1 MRFILLVLLLLLLLP
16 LPKSALARVAVK
28 GEVANAWSHAL
39 SVGRVLY
46 WPAKNARE
54 ISVSNGAVIRVI
66 DQGPTIKITAL
77 KLGSAT
83 LRMEDEVL
91 DIDVIPESSYRIYES
106 LKSALEGRRGL
117 VLSARTGKL
126 EVSGRLLRWSDWE
139 ALARAAPPAE
149 GGYSFTAEID
159 NDVAVAAKKRINVHL
174 RAADLPSVDLRFD
187 SGVRAIVPSEPKEL
201 RDQVAKRLAPYGIP
215 VDVGLQQVHLAPLV
229 RVQILVAE
237 FKKSMSSKLG
247 VEWEG
252 KFAAQF
258 APVALAQPIPLTIH
272 AFEREG
278 LGKVL
283 ASPTLL
289 CRSGK
294 EAQFL
299 AGGEFPIK
307 VSSRKSSDV
316 IWKQHGVLLKIK
328 PLADRS
334 GRMSIA
340 IETEVSAIVPSDIV
354 DGLPGLST
362 NRIET
367 HFDLVGKQ
375 TIALSGLIK
384 KESGENVAGLAGLS
398 KLPIL
403 GPLFSSRDYMDNRS
417 ELVIFVTP
425 EVVAAE
431 GDTDDRP

>member
-1 MRFILLVLLLLLLLP
+1 MRFIALFLFQLILLP
-16 LPKSALARVAVK
+16 QLTLARVAVQ
-28 GEVANAWSHAL
+28 GEVATSLSHAL

-46 WPAKNARE
+46 WPAKDVRE
-54 ISVSNGAVIRVI
+54 ISVSNGAVIRVV
-66 DQGPTIKITAL
+66 DQGPIIKVTAL

-83 LRMEDEVL
+83 LRMGNETLE
-91 DIDVIPESSYRIYES
+91 IDVIPESSYRIYER
-106 LKSALEGRRGL
+106 LKLALEGRRGL

-139 ALARAAPPAE
+139 SLAQAAPPAE

-159 NDVAVAAKKRINVHL
+159 DDVATAARKRINSHL

-201 RDQVAKRLAPYGIP
+201 RDQVAKRLAPFGIP
-215 VDVGLQQVHLAPLV
+215 VDVGIQQVHLAPLV

-247 VEWEG
+247 VTWPEA
-252 KFAAQF
+252 FAAQL
-258 APVALAQPIPLTIH
+258 APAALAQPISLTIQ

-307 VSSRKSSDV
+307 ISNRKSSEV

-340 IETEVSAIVPSDIV
+340 VTTEVSAIVPSDLI

-384 KESGENVAGLAGLS
+384 KESGESVAGLAGLS

-425 EVVAAE
+425 EVVSAE
-431 GDTDDRP
+431 GEADDRS